1 MSGEAVVRLR
11 SAAPPPEDELI
22 LYSRARSSSE
32 VDDFLSKYP
41 PSKEN
46 EMVSLGGWYWCHMKE
61 EGGTAK
67 PAEDLD
73 DDEPNRTKFE
83 KAVAPLVDKLTADCA
98 HIKETAPSRANK
110 AKRIRSQKDL
120 REDAYAEFNNGVK
133 QLAQEHGILSGKWLF
148 YPTPEYV
155 DMSWSKIVHAL
166 AEDDGALA
174 KTGVVK
180 TAKVSS
186 KPGDGGK
193 SFVICVYCRD
203 SWDKDGVG
211 KAFKTLVKDLNL
223 ISTAYKCDANTI
235 AGIDSKHPSGI
246 KSSLYGRTTF
256 MTAEEI
262 SAAQEATSKAKAPK
276 KDRTLEE
283 ETAAGGADGFDPVSD
298 DEDEKPKR
306 KKAKK

>member
-1 MSGEAVVRLR
+1 MGPSTKQE
-11 SAAPPPEDELI
+11 I
-22 LYSRARSSSE
+22 
-32 VDDFLSKYP
+32 DDFLSKYP

-46 EMVSLGGWYWCHMKE
+46 EMVSLGGWYWCHMKD

-73 DDEPNRTKFE
+73 DDEPSRTKFE

-110 AKRIRSQKDL
+110 TKGIRSQKDL
-120 REDAYAEFNNGVK
+120 REDAYAEFNDGVK

-155 DMSWSKIVHAL
+155 DVCWSKIVHAL
-166 AEDDGALA
+166 AEEDGALA

-186 KPGDGGK
+186 KAGNEGK
-193 SFVICVYCRD
+193 LVICVYCRD

-211 KAFKTLVKDLNL
+211 KVFKTLVKDLNL
-223 ISTAYKCDANTI
+223 ISTAYKVCALC
-235 AGIDSKHPSGI
+235 AS
-246 KSSLYGRTTF
+246 
-256 MTAEEI
+256 
-262 SAAQEATSKAKAPK
+262 
-276 KDRTLEE
+276 
-283 ETAAGGADGFDPVSD
+283 
-298 DEDEKPKR
+298 
-306 KKAKK
+306 